1 MKPQIVRV
9 TSTCFYQLRRLIHV
23 RQSVGQELTTQ
34 LVHAFV
40 LSRLDYGNSVLAGLP
55 KSTTAPLQRVQ
66 NAAARLILGLRA
78 RDHVTPALRQLH
90 WLPVHQR
97 IQHKLCTMMHS
108 VHHGVCPAYLAD
120 TVSAIADN
128 PTRPGLR
135 SADSK
140 SYRLLRCRTSMGERA
155 FSFSGPLVWNA
166 LPSTIRDIADRTRFR
181 KLLKTHF
188 FNSLP

>member
-1 MKPQIVRV
+1 M
-9 TSTCFYQLRRLIHV
+9 TSTCFYQLRRLKHV
-23 RQSVGQELTTQ
+23 RHSVGQELTAQ

-55 KSTTAPLQRVQ
+55 KSTIAPLQRVQ

-108 VHHGVCPAYLAD
+108 IHYGMCPVYLAD
-120 TVSAIADN
+120 IVSATADN

-135 SADSK
+135 SAGGTL
-140 SYRLLRCRTSMGERA
+140 YRLPRCRTSMGERG
-155 FSFSGPLVWNA
+155 FSYSGPRAWNA
-166 LPSTIRDIADRTRFR
+166 LPSTLRDISDRARFR
-181 KLLKTHF
+181 KLLKTHLF
-188 FNSLP
+188 DSSS